1 MSLSIKK
8 QLNQNNTDQLTQW
21 NRKLTNYILEKGYA
35 STIEQGLDQRRG
47 AAIKFTIDGTTYR
60 VSCIRSHNW
69 YKIFIRDHF
78 WPISYDT
85 IHAHPKYVAI
95 KAEDPK
101 TPRFSLSIYKKMLDE
116 LFGGDE

>member
-8 QLNQNNTDQLTQW
+8 QLSQNNTEQLAQW
-21 NRKLTNYILEKGYA
+21 NRKA

-47 AAIKFTIDGTTYR
+47 AAIKFTNDGTVYR
-60 VSCIRSHNW
+60 VSCMRSHNW

-78 WPISYDT
+78 WPINYDT
-85 IHAHPKYVAI
+85 IYAHPKYVAI
-95 KAEDPK
+95 KTNDPK

>member
-8 QLNQNNTDQLTQW
+8 QLSQNNTDQVTKW
-21 NRKLTNYILEKGYA
+21 NRKLTDYMLEKGYA

-47 AAIKFTIDGTTYR
+47 AAIKFTSDGTVYR
-60 VSCIRSHNW
+60 VSCMRNHNW
-69 YKIFIRDHF
+69 YEIFIRDGF
-78 WPISYDT
+78 MPINYDT

-95 KAEDPK
+95 KPKSPK